1 MTCYQRGHGRRQL
14 LRAMQQLGG
23 RVMEVS
29 REERDPN
36 GMPTGATTV
45 VCKLYGL
52 RYQQHATTLT
62 LGLDMPGVITSQNS
76 LPRIIA
82 VLLEGTAP
90 ETGDLVEGVAILSV
104 EENLG
109 IFCLGLGGEKT

>member
-1 MTCYQRGHGRRQL
+1 
-14 LRAMQQLGG
+14 
-23 RVMEVS
+23 
-29 REERDPN
+29 
-36 GMPTGATTV
+36 
-45 VCKLYGL
+45 
-52 RYQQHATTLT
+52 
-62 LGLDMPGVITSQNS
+62 MPGVITSQNS

-109 IFCLGLGGEKT
+109 IFCLGLGGEKA

>member
-14 LRAMQQLGG
+14 LRVMQELGG
-23 RVMEVS
+23 RVMEVY
-29 REERDPN
+29 REESDPN
-36 GMPTGATTV
+36 GMPTGAKATV
-45 VCKLYGL
+45 RKLYGL

-90 ETGDLVEGVAILSV
+90 ETGDLVEGVAILFV

-109 IFCLGLGGEKT
+109 IFCLGLGGEKA

>member
-23 RVMEVS
+23 RVMEVY
-29 REERDPN
+29 REESDPN
-36 GMPTGATTV
+36 GMPTGAKTT

-62 LGLDMPGVITSQNS
+62 LGLDMPGVITIT
-76 LPRIIA
+76 LPS
-82 VLLEGTAP
+82 
-90 ETGDLVEGVAILSV
+90 SV
-104 EENLG
+104 HAFLHLFFNPL
-109 IFCLGLGGEKT
+109 

>member
-1 MTCYQRGHGRRQL
+1 MTCYQRGHGRKQL

-23 RVMEVS
+23 RVMEVY
-29 REERDPN
+29 REESDPN
-36 GMPTGATTV
+36 GMPTGAKTT

-90 ETGDLVEGVAILSV
+90 ETGDLVEGVAILFV

-109 IFCLGLGGEKT
+109 IFCLGLGGEKA

>member
-29 REERDPN
+29 REER
-36 GMPTGATTV
+36 
-45 VCKLYGL
+45 
-52 RYQQHATTLT
+52 TTLT

-109 IFCLGLGGEKT
+109 IFCLGMGGEKA

>member
-1 MTCYQRGHGRRQL
+1 MAGRK
-14 LRAMQQLGG
+14 RA
-23 RVMEVS
+23 RC
-29 REERDPN
+29 R
-36 GMPTGATTV
+36 A
-45 VCKLYGL
+45 C
-52 RYQQHATTLT
+52 TLT
-62 LGLDMPGVITSQNS
+62 RSWNS

-109 IFCLGLGGEKT
+109 IFCLGMGGEKA